1 MKKFAALYCDIS
13 NSSDNR
19 PHMIGI
25 FDSREKAENET
36 ITGIEQFCKTNNIK
50 PTLGMFTNMAVN
62 DEYGT
67 VSRVWNIVEFE
78 MEFKVS
84 KFKIV

>member
-13 NSSDNR
+13 DSSNNR
-19 PHMIGI
+19 PQMIGI
-25 FDSREKAENET
+25 FDSREKAKNET

-50 PTLGMFTNMAVN
+50 PTLGMFANMTVN
-62 DEYGT
+62 DGT
-67 VSRVWNIVEFE
+67 VSRAWNIVEFE

-84 KFKIV
+84 EFKIV

>member
-1 MKKFAALYCDIS
+1 
-13 NSSDNR
+13 
-19 PHMIGI
+19 MIGI
-25 FDSREKAENET
+25 FDSREKAENEIVT
-36 ITGIEQFCKTNNIK
+36 DIEQFCKNNNIK
-50 PTLGMFTNMAVN
+50 PTLGMFVN
-62 DEYGT
+62 AAANNEYGT